1 METIKEQVEA
11 LVTAIKESSE
21 YQSFQEAEK
30 QVANVPGLDE
40 QIREYCWESYE
51 IQNGEAEGLEDRI
64 EEFEGKYKNFR
75 NQPVVS
81 QYLESELRMC
91 RMLQAVHARITDV
104 VELMI

>member
-21 YQSFQEAEK
+21 YRSFQEAEA
-30 QVANVPGLDE
+30 QVENVPGLNE
-40 QIREYCWESYE
+40 QIREYCWKSYE
-51 IQNGEAEGLEDRI
+51 IQNGEAEGIEDRLQKF
-64 EEFEGKYKNFR
+64 EEQYRSFR
-75 NQPVVS
+75 SQPIVS

-104 VELMI
+104 VEFMI

>member
-21 YQSFQEAEK
+21 YRSFQEAEE
-30 QVANVPGLDE
+30 QVASVPGLDK
-40 QIREYCWESYE
+40 QIREYCWKSYE
-51 IQNGEAEGLEDRI
+51 IQNGDVEGLEDRI
-64 EEFEGKYKNFR
+64 EEFEGEYKNFR
-75 NQPVVS
+75 SQPIVS